1 MTNDK
6 LQEARSLIGDLLH
19 SPPSRTR
26 TSFEIQVHPDLDHE
40 GDEVLRVDAF
50 YRGEEDI
57 DPATDVALLP
67 EMWDRLRAIGINA
80 FPIHRFRD
88 IDERPYRGSS

>member
-19 SPPSRTR
+19 STFPNTH
-26 TSFEIQVHPDLDHE
+26 FVEIQVHPDLDHE

-67 EMWDRLRAIGINA
+67 EMRDRLRAIGINA